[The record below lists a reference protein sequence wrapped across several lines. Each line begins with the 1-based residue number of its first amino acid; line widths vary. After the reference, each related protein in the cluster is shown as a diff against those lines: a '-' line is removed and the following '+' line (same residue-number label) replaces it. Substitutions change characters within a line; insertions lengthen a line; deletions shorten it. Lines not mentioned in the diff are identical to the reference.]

1 MPGIE
6 GFELPKSLEIDE
18 ATRTDTFARFT
29 AEPWEHGFGNTIGNA
44 LRRVLLSSMEGAA
57 VTSIRISYEE
67 SAFNAKAASA
77 IASKKDQKK

>member
-29 AEPWEHGFGNTIGNA
+29 AEPWEHGFGNTIGNGMFHGKA
-44 LRRVLLSSMEGAA
+44 IFFQCFFVHEGFFF
-57 VTSIRISYEE
+57 R
-67 SAFNAKAASA
+67 
-77 IASKKDQKK
+77 